1 MKDILFFQAFACLKE
16 EEFIS
21 VPSQQAAFTVSMFK
35 MLRNKFES
43 RSVVTDMRGISSVAV
58 LMEQSSCP
66 MVTGLNEFNVDSKR
80 MTSIKQHLSFICV
93 TL

>member
-1 MKDILFFQAFACLKE
+1 MLE
-16 EEFIS
+16 REEFIS
-21 VPSQQAAFTVSMFK
+21 VPSQQTAFTVSMFK

-43 RSVVTDMRGISSVAV
+43 RSVMTDMRGISSVAI
-58 LMEQSSCP
+58 LMEQSSCR

-93 TL
+93 TP